1 MQKSHQHGFTLIELV
16 MVLALI
22 GVIASFSAAMSLSS
36 LSKSAVTQERDL
48 FVTLLLRGARAASL
62 ANIGGTAHG
71 VQIDNANHQYILFDG
86 TDPNAASAN
95 KRFIPYTN
103 NAITINKNPPGDT
116 IVFEQLSG
124 NVTSGDGTLTV
135 SNGNTSQSIIIRSN
149 GQIDW

>member
-71 VQIDNANHQYILFDG
+71 VQIDNANHQYILFNG
-86 TDPNAASAN
+86 TTYTAGAGSN
-95 KRFIPYTN
+95 RVIPYTN
-103 NAITINKNPPGDT
+103 SAISITNSAGNT

-124 NVTSGDGTLTV
+124 SVATGAGTITI
-135 SNGNTSQSIIIRSN
+135 SNGNSTQSIIIRAV